1 MCTFISFKNEYI
13 ENFSSRYKKNH
24 HNNKSM
30 IDENDIND
38 ENKPVEDVSQ
48 MVRRFYLN

>member
-1 MCTFISFKNEYI
+1 LKILF
-13 ENFSSRYKKNH
+13 RYKTNH

-38 ENKPVEDVSQ
+38 ENKPVEDASQ
-48 MVRRFYLN
+48 MVKIFIDLI